1 MSQNGEDD
9 DVYNNSHRAFLQSFL
24 SRATLTFEEARPILA
39 AIKNAQDGRDIQ
51 SADITEEDVSTYI
64 NVTNAA
70 ISPFDLEIR
79 NTLSQHDR
87 TRIYALVNVSSDSI
101 TQLATTHTP
110 DEISWVKR
118 CLDAIFET
126 NNTHR
131 SEVLAIKSTE
141 ALRLAKAPANQH
153 EEATQGAQ
161 AQSLTMMQAQRML
174 QAMVDEGWFEHSK
187 KDFYTLTPRA
197 LMELR
202 GWLVETYNDDEDERI
217 KTCSACKSLITMV
230 ALADYTTTVN
240 VWPSEL
246 KTTMSVAH
254 YARRIGTMPY
264 QWVRWQQCKTEEV
277 QMAVPQDAQL
287 QLRPTAQTTHRMIRP
302 LTKAEHKECSMGH
315 PSTQYL
321 PLQARAVTKGSV
333 ALLSDHDVVWESSYS
348 GMAKQMPSGNK
359 ADQQSPAY
367 IDGYKQ

>member
-39 AIKNAQDGRDIQ
+39 AIKNAQAQDGRDIQ
-51 SADITEEDVSTYI
+51 PADITEEDVSTYI

-118 CLDAIFET
+118 CLDAMFET
-126 NNTHR
+126 NNSHR

-141 ALRLAKAPANQH
+141 ALRLAKAPANQDV
-153 EEATQGAQ
+153 EATQGAQ

-217 KTCSACKSLITMV
+217 KTCSACKSLITMGERCSDLDCSGRLHHHCKRMAFRAQNNNERCPV
-230 ALADYTTTVN
+230 CKKDWDNALPVGEKAAVQN
-240 VWPSEL
+240 
-246 KTTMSVAH
+246 
-254 YARRIGTMPY
+254 RRSTNGGASRRST
-264 QWVRWQQCKTEEV
+264 
-277 QMAVPQDAQL
+277 
-287 QLRPTAQTTHRMIRP
+287 TAQTDG
-302 LTKAEHKECSMGH
+302 ADDSQND
-315 PSTQYL
+315 ST
-321 PLQARAVTKGSV
+321 
-333 ALLSDHDVVWESSYS
+333 
-348 GMAKQMPSGNK
+348 
-359 ADQQSPAY
+359 ADE
-367 IDGYKQ
+367 G